1 MSRQFQ
7 TPERRKEMVRKK
19 KMNLQLK
26 EGALHKQLGVKK
38 GEKIPAGKEEIKPGD
53 SALTRKRKQF
63 AINAKKWNHHKM
75 PKTGKPV
82 HSSSRGKKKK

>member
-1 MSRQFQ
+1 MA
-7 TPERRKEMVRKK
+7 RKK
-19 KMNLQLK
+19 KMNLHLK

-75 PKTGKPV
+75 PKTGESV
-82 HSSSRGKKKK
+82 YSSLKGKKKK